1 MTKREGSRRLPGQAP
16 RTVVVWPVLLITPQ
30 PLTGEALVEL
40 GALYDDSGGHRGF
53 AFAIPADDPPGRRL
67 EILPLDLA
75 ALADVRGQDASSARL
90 GPVTPGMTS
99 RCTTQL
105 T

>member
-1 MTKREGSRRLPGQAP
+1 MAWLA
-16 RTVVVWPVLLITPQ
+16 LLIVPAA
-30 PLTGEALVEL
+30 LTREDLVEL
-40 GALYDDSGGHRGF
+40 SAVYDDPGGYRGF
-53 AFAIPADDPPGRRL
+53 ALAIPAHDPPGRHL

-75 ALADVRGQDASSARL
+75 ALAAVRGHDTGSVRP
-90 GPVTPGMTS
+90 GPVTLGMTS

>member
-1 MTKREGSRRLPGQAP
+1 M
-16 RTVVVWPVLLITPQ
+16 
-30 PLTGEALVEL
+30 VEL
-40 GALYDDSGGHRGF
+40 SAVYDDSGGYRGF
-53 AFAIPADDPPGRRL
+53 AFAVPAVDPPGRHL
-67 EILPLDLA
+67 EIFPLDLA
-75 ALADVRGQDASSARL
+75 ALAAVRGQNAGSARL